1 MLSEKWS
8 LKGLISKFKIEY
20 LLILVFA
27 VVLLIIFTGGSSND
41 DVKQVS
47 TIDSYVEALE
57 KKLSLALSKIDGAG
71 KVSVVISVESGM
83 QTVLATE
90 KTTENG
96 VTREEPFTVG
106 GKTVV
111 IKETYP
117 EITGVLIVAK
127 GANNLSTKVAIINA
141 TAALLDIESDKIQV
155 LPMK

>member
-1 MLSEKWS
+1 MTEKWS

-41 DVKQVS
+41 EVKQAS

-141 TAALLDIESDKIQV
+141 TAALLDIASDKIQV

>member
-127 GANNLSTKVAIINA
+127 GANNLTTKVAIINA
-141 TAALLDIESDKIQV
+141 TAALLDIGSDKIQV

>member
-1 MLSEKWS
+1 MTEKWS

-41 DVKQVS
+41 EVKQVS
-47 TIDSYVEALE
+47 TIDNYVEALE
-57 KKLSLALSKIDGAG
+57 NKLSLALSKIDGAG

-141 TAALLDIESDKIQV
+141 TAALLDIESNKIQV

>member
-1 MLSEKWS
+1 MTEKWS

>member
-1 MLSEKWS
+1 MTEKWS

-41 DVKQVS
+41 EVKQVS
-47 TIDSYVEALE
+47 AIDSYVEALE

-141 TAALLDIESDKIQV
+141 TAALLDIASDKIQV

>member
-1 MLSEKWS
+1 MSEKWS

-27 VVLLIIFTGGSSND
+27 VVLLVIFTGGSSND
-41 DVKQVS
+41 EVKQVS
-47 TIDSYVEALE
+47 TIDSYVESLE
-57 KKLSLALSKIDGAG
+57 NKLSLALSKIDGAG

-141 TAALLDIESDKIQV
+141 TAALLDIESNKIQV

>member
-1 MLSEKWS
+1 MTEKWS

-141 TAALLDIESDKIQV
+141 TAALLDIESNKIQV

>member
-1 MLSEKWS
+1 MTEKWS

-141 TAALLDIESDKIQV
+141 TAALLDIASDKIQV

>member
-1 MLSEKWS
+1 MTEKWS

-47 TIDSYVEALE
+47 TIDNYVEALE

-141 TAALLDIESDKIQV
+141 TAALLDIASDKIQV

>member
-1 MLSEKWS
+1 MTEKWS

-41 DVKQVS
+41 EVKQVS

-141 TAALLDIESDKIQV
+141 TAALLDIASDKIQV

>member
-1 MLSEKWS
+1 MLTEKWS

-57 KKLSLALSKIDGAG
+57 NKLSLALSKIDGAG

>member
-1 MLSEKWS
+1 MTEKWS

-141 TAALLDIESDKIQV
+141 TAALLDIQSNKIQV

>member
-1 MLSEKWS
+1 MTEKWS

-41 DVKQVS
+41 EVKQVS

-57 KKLSLALSKIDGAG
+57 NKLSLALSKIDGAG

-141 TAALLDIESDKIQV
+141 TAALLDIQSNKIQV

>member
-1 MLSEKWS
+1 MTEKWS

-41 DVKQVS
+41 EVKQVS

-57 KKLSLALSKIDGAG
+57 NKLSLALSKIDGAG

-141 TAALLDIESDKIQV
+141 TAALLDIASDKIQV